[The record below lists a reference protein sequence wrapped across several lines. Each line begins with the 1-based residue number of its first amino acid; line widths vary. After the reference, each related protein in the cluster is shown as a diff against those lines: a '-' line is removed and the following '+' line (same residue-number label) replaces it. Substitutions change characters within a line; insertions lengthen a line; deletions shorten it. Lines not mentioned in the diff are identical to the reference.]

1 MDLCHGPPSR
11 EDPLVP
17 EFIQL
22 SERVTK
28 TRRGKKNDS
37 RALVGKAFADH
48 DNHDTCPV
56 RVLLFFAAKKTVYQ
70 NRPDGPLMLTIRPK
84 AEKSPEDQPFWFCD
98 GPMGKNLI
106 GDLVPQGVKET
117 GLDTGPL
124 KITARSS
131 RKTMAQAA
139 ADSVCSPEFTSKVM
153 GHKSLDSKLSY
164 MKIRDPAHKATSLAI
179 GRTIAG
185 KADNMFSDIY
195 NKTSAETNVGKKPK
209 PCTVTS
215 GEDDNDRRSL
225 NLHYNQTLQYNS
237 SPQSPQVSHPPFYP
251 PPFQQYCPW
260 PPQYYQAPPQ
270 PWYPPQ
276 YHFPQPQFIMP
287 SYHPQQMMGH
297 PPSTGRPP
305 LGDITNHP
313 NQHQIDFKR
322 NDGEE
327 Y

>member
-1 MDLCHGPPSR
+1 M
-11 EDPLVP
+11 P

-28 TRRGKKNDS
+28 TRRGKNNDS
-37 RALVGKAFADH
+37 RALAGKAFADH
-48 DNHDTCPV
+48 QNPDTCPV
-56 RVLLFFAAKKTVYQ
+56 RVLLFFAAKKTIHQ
-70 NRPDGPLMLTIRPK
+70 NRPDGPLMLTISQK
-84 AEKSPEDQPFWFCD
+84 AEKAPGDHPWWFVD
-98 GPMGKNLI
+98 GAMGKNMI

-139 ADSVCSPEFTSKVM
+139 AESVCSPEFTSKVM
-153 GHKSLDSKLSY
+153 GHRSLDSKLSY
-164 MKIRDPAHKATSLAI
+164 MKVRDPAHKATSLAI

-195 NKTSAETNVGKKPK
+195 HQTKKKVEDK

-215 GEDDNDRRSL
+215 GEDHDDQRERSV
-225 NLHYNQTLQYNS
+225 NLHYNHNQTLQYNPT
-237 SPQSPQVSHPPFYP
+237 PQPYFPPPQPAQVTHPPYFP
-251 PPFQQYCPW
+251 PQYCPW

-270 PWYPPQ
+270 PWYPPPPQ
-276 YHFPQPQFIMP
+276 YHFPQPHFVIP
-287 SYHPQQMMGH
+287 SYHPQQGN
-297 PPSTGRPP
+297 PPPQGRQP
-305 LGDITNHP
+305 LGDISNKQGNP
-313 NQHQIDFKR
+313 LQLDYQGGQRCYDAK
-322 NDGEE
+322 E